1 MSTPTPDAATAAVL
15 QALQT
20 LYHDPEASHKRSA
33 NEWLEVFQHS
43 VRGRLFLDSAYHT
56 GGEGYAEHFGDLA
69 TIRNPMRGKQ
79 ADADSRSRRGRL
91 VIRYSL
97 HRIRL

>member
-1 MSTPTPDAATAAVL
+1 MSTPAPDAATAAVL

-43 VRGRLFLDSAYHT
+43 VRGRLFPSSTYRARTVMRSLYC
-56 GGEGYAEHFGDLA
+56 DLA
-69 TIRNPMRGKQ
+69 T
-79 ADADSRSRRGRL
+79 ALTARSAG
-91 VIRYSL
+91 
-97 HRIRL
+97 